1 MQEMTLLNL
10 FTNPL
15 HNVDVES
22 ALLGSIFLDE
32 TVMDDVHYLEVSD
45 FSLETHKLIWRGIKY
60 QYQEQRPIDYL
71 TIANLM
77 VEYKRL
83 DDIGG
88 ISYLTQLA
96 SSSPSAANAKE
107 YARMLRDAA
116 IKRKGMETGSKLIE
130 LANNSEMSATD
141 YYAEAQRLVENIT
154 QTNTDGMIHVKDK
167 RESFF
172 NYLATKETFMKTG
185 FAAFDDWA
193 GGYVRG
199 NLKITAG
206 RPSVGKTAKSLQET
220 GFIAD
225 QGVGSVLFWSQ
236 ETKTEKLLM
245 RIASARTGVNSNKMR
260 NKNLDE
266 SDLKR
271 LNDDYDHLEKL
282 PIYFH
287 DATNVTIDEIRAT
300 ARKFK
305 KLHGPIAMIVVDYLT
320 LMDIPQV
327 KGERWDQS
335 VGRVTRNAKRIAEEM
350 DCVFNMLAQLNRE
363 GDSQEPTLRHLKDS
377 GDIEQDADIV
387 EMLWEDKKETSNNGK
402 VVQSHIAKGRDIGT
416 NKLKYL
422 FKGWLQRYEDYD
434 G

>member
-1 MQEMTLLNL
+1 MTLLNS
-10 FTNPL
+10 FINPL
-15 HNVDVES
+15 HNTETEA

-32 TVMDDVHYLEVSD
+32 TVMDDIHYLDQSD
-45 FSLETHKLIWRGIKY
+45 FSSDVHRLVWRGIKY
-60 QYQEQRPIDYL
+60 QYQNERPIDYL

-88 ISYLTQLA
+88 ISYLTHLA
-96 SSSPSAANAKE
+96 SSSPNSRNAIE
-107 YARMLRDAA
+107 YARTIRNAA
-116 IKRKGMETGSKLIE
+116 IKRKGMEVGSKLIE
-130 LANNSEMSATD
+130 LANNQEISSSD
-141 YYAEAQRLVENIT
+141 YYARAQQLVEGLSET
-154 QTNTDGMIHVKDK
+154 TTGGMRHVSEK
-167 RESFF
+167 RESYFK
-172 NYLATKETFMKTG
+172 YLATQDSFMKTG

-199 NLKITAG
+199 NLKITAA

-220 GFIAD
+220 GFIAE

-245 RIASARTGVNSNKMR
+245 RMASARTGVNSNRLRMKT
-260 NKNLDE
+260 LDE
-266 SDLKR
+266 LEMRR
-271 LNDDYDHLEKL
+271 LHNDYDKLEKL

-287 DATNVTIDEIRAT
+287 DSKNVTIDEIRAT

-305 KLHGPIAMIVVDYLT
+305 KNVGPIAMIVVDYLT
-320 LMDIPQV
+320 LMDIPQIRN
-327 KGERWDQS
+327 ERWDQS

-363 GDSQEPTLRHLKDS
+363 GDNTEPSLKHLKDS

-387 EMLWEDKKETSNNGK
+387 EMLWHDKDETCKDGK
-402 VVQSHIAKGRDIGT
+402 IVQSHIAKGRDIGT

-422 FKGWLQRYEDYD
+422 FKGWLQRYEPYSS
-434 G
+434 

>member
-1 MQEMTLLNL
+1 MKVMTLLNSYID
-10 FTNPL
+10 PL
-15 HNVDVES
+15 HNHEVES

-32 TVMDDVHYLEVSD
+32 TVMDDIHYLDTSD
-45 FSLETHKLIWRGIKY
+45 FSSEVNKLIWRGIKY
-60 QYQEQRPIDYL
+60 QYQNQRPIDYL
-71 TIANLM
+71 TITKLM

-83 DDIGG
+83 DDVGG
-88 ISYLTQLA
+88 INYLTRLA
-96 SSSPSAANAKE
+96 SSSPTARNAKE
-107 YARMLRDAA
+107 YARIIRDAA

-130 LANNSEMSATD
+130 LANNPEISAND
-141 YYAEAQRLVENIT
+141 YYVQAQRLIEDIG
-154 QTNTDGMIHVKDK
+154 QTNTDDMRHVSEK

-172 NYLATKETFMKTG
+172 NYLASQDSYMKTG
-185 FAAFDDWA
+185 FAAFDDWS

-199 NLKITAG
+199 NLKITAA

-220 GFIAD
+220 GFIAE
-225 QGVGSVLFWSQ
+225 QGIGSVLFWSQ

-245 RIASARTGVNSNKMR
+245 RIASSRTGVNANRMR
-260 NKNLDE
+260 MKTLDDYE
-266 SDLKR
+266 LKR
-271 LNDDYDHLEKL
+271 LHSDYDKLEKL

-287 DATNVTIDEIRAT
+287 DAKNVTIDEVRAT

-320 LMDIPQV
+320 LMDIPQIRN
-327 KGERWDQS
+327 ERWDQS

-363 GDSQEPTLRHLKDS
+363 GDGTEPTLRHLKDS

-387 EMLWEDKKETSNNGK
+387 EMLWHDKDELSKDGK
-402 VVQSHIAKGRDIGT
+402 IVQSHIAKGRDIGT

-422 FKGWLQRYEDYD
+422 FKGWVQRYEPYT